1 MAKAKKAG
9 ASRSSSRS
17 SSRRAPAASAST
29 AAAGAASPE
38 LDFKIPRKKK
48 SPAPSS
54 PGPSDGGTDEKAKAS
69 TRISAGSTPGSPA
82 GAAAG
87 PSRKR
92 SRAAAA
98 SPAAALRTNP
108 KVKAKKSTKSKQSP
122 TKARTDRKGAAA
134 AAATTRADSGGSDL
148 EGGVLLGHRILKPF
162 PHVRRVKRG
171 KKSVEEE
178 CEALFLGTVV
188 EYRPAAAA
196 TDDNVGVVVAR
207 RIAADGSRTD
217 ERLVYRDDDGRKPL
231 DAGLYR
237 VRFDDGDV
245 SDLEPAEIYAGAALY
260 ARERSRRLQN
270 GRRRGANAA
279 AKGQRNSTNVRKG
292 EDGDGESSTIV
303 VGCCAVVAPRHEHQ
317 PSEGRGVAS
326 LLGFANPPMTYAT
339 PAGRRI
345 IAALDDEIQAYWE
358 AYESFH
364 LTEGVQRPALL
375 GKRAKKKPKSVGWG
389 WEEMGGDMN
398 NASAADASASS
409 NDEDNDDESDA
420 GCSADDSEH
429 VQEEKGEDD
438 SDCSDDGSN
447 HSRQRAKELVM
458 SQDMLPKELRDKDSA
473 VVIVEGPR
481 KRKKTVVYDD
491 ATPEDPACFNSMTKG
506 RDSSDEAGESDG
518 RDSGGD
524 RRSATT
530 LLSVAQTHLLS
541 KIAVGC
547 RISIFWPDDETYY
560 PSRVT
565 GRDPESD
572 QIFRVM
578 YDGGECETVDLG
590 KEKFRLL
597 KGGKMKKEKIS
608 EERKMPFS
616 SDREDSD
623 HRGGDGIT
631 CQFCSKSFK
640 KKSGLSS
647 HLNTCKVKAEEEAE
661 DAATVRGK
669 TIRSKP
675 RHPERR
681 RMIST
686 SKITPQAVNQD
697 GKLMAMR
704 AAMPRKR
711 KRTKPYTDI
720 NPVDEVCAKALV
732 RHQHSSDEDTDA
744 DDGDDRRKSSHS
756 NDSEPELPRIHRGA
770 DSANQTTV
778 AADGKTNDGA
788 DGAVDAQKTADSR
801 SGAGTSIVP
810 SDDTLRRVMKELIAE
825 IDLNAI
831 TSRHFMAKLSESL
844 GIDLSSKKAFIKEN
858 LTSMLID
865 MDVGRVKS
873 GPLPPEPDDNSILE
887 TSNAQRQDRNGLPS
901 LGKQPH
907 LLNMS
912 SNDDDD
918 DVEASNVRRRTSNVQ
933 GDDEV
938 EDSGA
943 RSSSETDSAGMAPT
957 VQLHVRQRDVKWMS
971 VRYLS
976 ESGETDSE
984 EDGEEGKESVG
995 GTASRNSGGDSNI
1008 TEQKT
1013 DDAKS
1018 SGRDVASGISAGK
1031 DCHEDHTNST
1041 SISKEPSPDASHQQL
1056 KEIIVGDVKD
1066 KEEKV
1071 SCSEAV
1077 GASEVE
1083 IDSKAQS
1090 GAETSI
1096 QEQLQMISPAHVEV
1110 GKATDDNESKAEAES
1125 NDEMQPYI
1133 LPQAEPASPTDAPAS
1148 LTRPAASSPEATTER
1163 SDDKDFPSNAEG
1175 AKDDEELTTNKVHGL
1190 EPDFFGRE
1198 TPPTLSLTT
1207 VENQNI
1213 EEEEKKKTDNDGS
1226 LQQRGDGANSTPS
1239 TLPGDKQSLTVTLPT
1254 NADPG
1259 ADTPTPQGNEGNT
1272 DILGGPA
1279 GEDEQGEDG
1288 TAAVCTA
1295 KKSGSKNSSTPSL
1308 DMDLKHSLSQ
1318 LDDLLAFEDGDE
1330 DEEEGDETPK
1340 RSGSSPTFSAQD
1352 VSKDKAKLPL
1362 QPAVGASTHDTRE
1375 ASDIDIQNA
1384 EKAAKDAIFH
1394 RLGSTGSQSTKRN
1407 EPKGLVGSVDKP
1419 NPLPKRS
1426 LSGELGGEGNKE
1438 DSERKKSRVLAVDD
1452 NGQQKKPQPMSE
1464 HHGDEDS
1471 SSGEVE
1477 VLEEGAVASSNE
1489 NRNGDDGGGADPTHL
1504 EDRRKS
1510 SSSSKRDEQ
1519 SSLHRSRRTHN
1530 RDGSHVSF
1538 SFDNQEY
1545 FGDESSPSQRQNIS
1559 PRKSNA
1565 GGVGGGYS
1573 DTTLSPRRHYH
1584 SVLSPIIKTPV
1595 TPNHRWGASSFDHGL
1610 QPETPGAILA
1620 AIETPIPQRAAD
1632 GDAPLLGINAPLI
1645 ADQRADSA
1653 AIQDGLD
1660 ADTSAEQDDKE
1671 EEEEEEKEEEVPA
1684 ELKLAS
1690 RKANDAAFEEMFC
1703 KSPDHWTVGY
1713 GSDPEGELSGK

>member
-9 ASRSSSRS
+9 ASRS
-17 SSRRAPAASAST
+17 AASASI
-29 AAAGAASPE
+29 AATGAASPE
-38 LDFKIPRKKK
+38 LDLKIPRKKK
-48 SPAPSS
+48 RPAPSS

-69 TRISAGSTPGSPA
+69 TRTSAGSTPGSPA

-108 KVKAKKSTKSKQSP
+108 KVKAKKSTKSKQSS

-134 AAATTRADSGGSDL
+134 AAAATTRADSGSSDL

-162 PHVRRVKRG
+162 PHVRRVRRG

-207 RIAADGSRTD
+207 RIAPDGSRTD

-279 AKGQRNSTNVRKG
+279 AKGQRSSTNARKG
-292 EDGDGESSTIV
+292 EDDDGESSTIV

-317 PSEGRGVAS
+317 LSEGRGVAS
-326 LLGFANPPMTYAT
+326 LLGFANPPMTHAT
-339 PAGRRI
+339 PSGRRI
-345 IAALDDEIQAYWE
+345 IAALDGEVQAYWE

-364 LTEGVQRPALL
+364 LAEGVKRPALL

-389 WEEMGGDMN
+389 WEEVEGDMN

-420 GCSADDSEH
+420 GGSADDSEH
-429 VQEEKGEDD
+429 DQEEKGEDD

-481 KRKKTVVYDD
+481 KRKKTVVYGD
-491 ATPEDPACFNSMTKG
+491 ATPEDPACFNSMAKG

-530 LLSVAQTHLLS
+530 PLSVAQMHLLS
-541 KIAVGC
+541 KVAVGC

-565 GRDPESD
+565 GRDHESD
-572 QIFRVM
+572 HIFRVV

-597 KGGKMKKEKIS
+597 KGGKIKKKIYK
-608 EERKMPFS
+608 EQKMSVS
-616 SDREDSD
+616 SDREDSN
-623 HRGGDGIT
+623 HGGGGDGIT

-661 DAATVRGK
+661 DAATARAK

-675 RHPERR
+675 RQPERR
-681 RMIST
+681 RMISR
-686 SKITPQAVNQD
+686 SKITPQAIIQD

-704 AAMPRKR
+704 AAIPRKR
-711 KRTKPYTDI
+711 KRTKPYTDT

-756 NDSEPELPRIHRGA
+756 SDSEPELPRIHQGA

-778 AADGKTNDGA
+778 TADGKTNDGA

-810 SDDTLRRVMKELIAE
+810 SDDTLRRLMKELIAE

-831 TSRHFMAKLSESL
+831 TSPRFMAKLSESL
-844 GIDLSSKKAFIKEN
+844 GGIDLSSKKAFIKEN

-887 TSNAQRQDRNGLPS
+887 RSNSQRQDRNGPPS

-912 SNDDDD
+912 SNDNDDD
-918 DVEASNVRRRTSNVQ
+918 DDDDD
-933 GDDEV
+933 DDEV
-938 EDSGA
+938 EGSGA
-943 RSSSETDSAGMAPT
+943 KSSSEKDSAGMAPT

-984 EDGEEGKESVG
+984 EDGEEGKESVDES

-1013 DDAKS
+1013 DEADDAKT
-1018 SGRDVASGISAGK
+1018 SGRDVASGISAEK

-1041 SISKEPSPDASHQQL
+1041 SISKEPNPDASHQQL

-1090 GAETSI
+1090 SAKTSI
-1096 QEQLQMISPAHVEV
+1096 QEQSQMISPAHVEV
-1110 GKATDDNESKAEAES
+1110 GKAIDDNESKAEAES

-1133 LPQAEPASPTDAPAS
+1133 LPQTEPAS
-1148 LTRPAASSPEATTER
+1148 
-1163 SDDKDFPSNAEG
+1163 
-1175 AKDDEELTTNKVHGL
+1175 
-1190 EPDFFGRE
+1190 
-1198 TPPTLSLTT
+1198 
-1207 VENQNI
+1207 
-1213 EEEEKKKTDNDGS
+1213 
-1226 LQQRGDGANSTPS
+1226 
-1239 TLPGDKQSLTVTLPT
+1239 
-1254 NADPG
+1254 
-1259 ADTPTPQGNEGNT
+1259 
-1272 DILGGPA
+1272 
-1279 GEDEQGEDG
+1279 
-1288 TAAVCTA
+1288 
-1295 KKSGSKNSSTPSL
+1295 
-1308 DMDLKHSLSQ
+1308 
-1318 LDDLLAFEDGDE
+1318 
-1330 DEEEGDETPK
+1330 
-1340 RSGSSPTFSAQD
+1340 
-1352 VSKDKAKLPL
+1352 
-1362 QPAVGASTHDTRE
+1362 
-1375 ASDIDIQNA
+1375 
-1384 EKAAKDAIFH
+1384 
-1394 RLGSTGSQSTKRN
+1394 
-1407 EPKGLVGSVDKP
+1407 
-1419 NPLPKRS
+1419 
-1426 LSGELGGEGNKE
+1426 
-1438 DSERKKSRVLAVDD
+1438 
-1452 NGQQKKPQPMSE
+1452 
-1464 HHGDEDS
+1464 
-1471 SSGEVE
+1471 
-1477 VLEEGAVASSNE
+1477 
-1489 NRNGDDGGGADPTHL
+1489 
-1504 EDRRKS
+1504 DRRTNIAYKTS
-1510 SSSSKRDEQ
+1510 GVVT
-1519 SSLHRSRRTHN
+1519 RSC
-1530 RDGSHVSF
+1530 
-1538 SFDNQEY
+1538 
-1545 FGDESSPSQRQNIS
+1545 
-1559 PRKSNA
+1559 
-1565 GGVGGGYS
+1565 
-1573 DTTLSPRRHYH
+1573 
-1584 SVLSPIIKTPV
+1584 
-1595 TPNHRWGASSFDHGL
+1595 HG
-1610 QPETPGAILA
+1610 T
-1620 AIETPIPQRAAD
+1620 
-1632 GDAPLLGINAPLI
+1632 
-1645 ADQRADSA
+1645 
-1653 AIQDGLD
+1653 
-1660 ADTSAEQDDKE
+1660 K
-1671 EEEEEEKEEEVPA
+1671 
-1684 ELKLAS
+1684 
-1690 RKANDAAFEEMFC
+1690 
-1703 KSPDHWTVGY
+1703 
-1713 GSDPEGELSGK
+1713 